1 MITEVYLKYKY
12 IGDTNT
18 PEEFAENIISERRK
32 GNISKETNVCYE
44 KETNRILIDSSKGR
58 ARRPLIIVKDGK
70 SLITDNHVKQLEKGE
85 LNWNDLI
92 EQGLIEYLDA
102 LEEENTLIAIRDE
115 ELTPEYT
122 HLEIAP
128 IAMLGLCASLV
139 PYSNFGPGMRNLM
152 GAKNQKHALG
162 FYAANYPLRIDTDV
176 NLLHYPQIPIVKSIT
191 HDLYHDEKHP
201 AGQNLVV
208 AVMSYGGY
216 NMEDAIIINKGSVD
230 RGLARST
237 YFYPAVAEELRYA
250 GGLVDE
256 VSIPN
261 KEVKGYRSEQDYRLL
276 EDDGIISPEAHV
288 KEGDVVIGRTSP
300 PRFLSSM
307 DEYNLTSNTRRE
319 SSISIKHGEK
329 GTVDFILL
337 TENGEG
343 NKLIQVRIRDQ
354 RIPEIGD
361 KFITRGGQ
369 KGVIGIIKPQ
379 ADMPYSLS
387 GIIPDLIFS
396 PYGIPSRMT
405 ISHLIELI
413 GGKVGAMAGRQVD
426 GTTFDSEDEKDLRKL
441 LAKMGLRDN
450 GMETMYDGQT
460 GEMIPARIYV
470 GNLYYQKIKL
480 MVANRIQSRARG
492 PVQLLTRQPTEGRD
506 KEGGLR
512 FGEMEKDCLIAHGA
526 SLLLKERFDADKT
539 IVPLCENCGMIAIH
553 DQYKNKSYC
562 TVCGDNVEIT
572 NIEISYAFK
581 LLLDELKSIG
591 FYPKLQLRNKY

>member
-162 FYAANYPLRIDTDV
+162 FYA
-176 NLLHYPQIPIVKSIT
+176 
-191 HDLYHDEKHP
+191 EKHP

-441 LAKMGLRDN
+441 LLEMGLRDN

-460 GEMIPARIYV
+460 GEMI
-470 GNLYYQKIKL
+470 
-480 MVANRIQSRARG
+480 
-492 PVQLLTRQPTEGRD
+492 
-506 KEGGLR
+506 
-512 FGEMEKDCLIAHGA
+512 
-526 SLLLKERFDADKT
+526 
-539 IVPLCENCGMIAIH
+539 
-553 DQYKNKSYC
+553 
-562 TVCGDNVEIT
+562 
-572 NIEISYAFK
+572 
-581 LLLDELKSIG
+581 
-591 FYPKLQLRNKY
+591 